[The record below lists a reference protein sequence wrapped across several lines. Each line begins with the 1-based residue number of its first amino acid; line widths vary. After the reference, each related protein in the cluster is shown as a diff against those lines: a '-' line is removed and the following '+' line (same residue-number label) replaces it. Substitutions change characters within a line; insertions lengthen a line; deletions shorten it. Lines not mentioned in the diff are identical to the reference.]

1 MKIEILGCYGNTV
14 GQYRATSFLIND
26 SVLLDGGTI
35 TEVLDDE
42 RLKLIRHIVIS
53 HTHIDHLKGLF
64 PLIDQLVM
72 MGEYSVELISTHR
85 ILDIITND
93 LFNDR
98 IWPDFTAIPSK
109 RSAMMRLREIEIE
122 KPTSI
127 EKLSLRAIPVS
138 HTVACVG
145 FVVREEG
152 KGFMFTA
159 DTGPTQRFWEIARE
173 ERGIEFIIADVSF
186 PNRLSDLARASGHMT
201 LSILADHLERYGL
214 IDIPIFITHMKPIFL
229 SEILSELAVMG
240 GLNIKPLAQGSLI
253 TL

>member
-26 SVLLDGGTI
+26 SLLLDGGTI
-35 TEVLDDE
+35 TEALDNE
-42 RLKLIRHIVIS
+42 RLKLIRHVVIS

-72 MGEYSVELISTHR
+72 MGEYSVELISTRR
-85 ILDIITND
+85 ILDIIAND

-122 KPTSI
+122 KPASI
-127 EKLSLRAIPVS
+127 GELSLRAIPVS

-145 FVVREEG
+145 FVVREKD

-173 ERGIEFIIADVSF
+173 EKGIKFIIADVSF
-186 PNRLSDLARASGHMT
+186 PNRLSGLARISGHMT
-201 LSILADHLERYGL
+201 LSILVDHLERYGL
-214 IDIPIFITHMKPIFL
+214 ANVPIFMTHMKPIFL
-229 SEILSELAVMG
+229 DEILSELAVIG
-240 GLNIKPLAQGSLI
+240 GFNIKPLTQGAVI
-253 TL
+253 TF